1 MKLKFLIITLFTFA
15 LGFAQNKGTVTGTI
29 TDKDLNNETLPFAT
43 VMLKGA
49 STAVNTDE
57 NGSYTLSVPAG
68 SHVLVITFLGYE
80 TAEIP
85 FTIAAGET
93 KTIDH
98 ALGSSSVILN
108 DIVIEKT
115 ISREKETALLA
126 EQKKA
131 VEIRQNIGA
140 QELERK
146 GVSDVATA
154 VTKTTGISKQEGS
167 GGVYVRG
174 LGDRYNITTMNGLP
188 LPSNN
193 PSKKNI
199 SLEIFST
206 DIVEFI
212 GIDKT
217 YYFKNYGDFAGANID
232 ISSKNYKGNG
242 FFQIGVGTG
251 VSANAVNVDNFYLQD
266 GPNFT
271 GFTSEPQPNDPLGG
285 YNFNTSW
292 DKHATTPINS
302 SLSVKG
308 GDSYD
313 VGEEGRL
320 SFFATAAFDS
330 EYSFREGIA
339 RGNVS
344 NQAIARKDFDFESYT
359 YLTNTTLMG
368 NVNYK
373 INMNNNIKFNSLFIN
388 STSQSHDEFNGT
400 IDIFDNAPNGGG
412 FVRRST
418 FDRTSLY
425 VNQLLGNHQFGDR
438 LELEW
443 GTSYN
448 VVNNVIPDRM
458 QNTFVPV
465 DNDDFSQG
473 IKVSDLAAS
482 DNHRYYQD
490 LTEDEIAAN
499 VFASYKFDE
508 DSEDTY
514 KGKFTV
520 GYSGRFKNVDFEAT
534 QYNFRINRDLN
545 DTDPIL
551 IDLNNIDGYFNQ
563 DNMDANRFAINT
575 FRGGPGV
582 PNVLDPQTYNG
593 TQTINAGV
601 GAVEYKFT
609 PKFTVIAAIRL
620 EHILQDIEWKTSLD
634 PNGGESKFDQF
645 EFMPSTAIKY
655 ELTDEQN
662 LKFAASKTYTLPQF
676 KERAPFQY
684 EEVTQVTF
692 GNPNLYPSTDYNVD
706 LKWEFFPKATEI
718 ISFTAFGKYIQNPI
732 NEATVASA
740 TNDISYLNTGEKA
753 VAIGG
758 EFEIRKDL
766 FDLSDN
772 DAVLDHIVSAGFN
785 ASYMYNNQDFSS
797 EKVAEETNLNVDF
810 TNDEGKLAGASDLLL
825 NADISY
831 LNEFSEDRNLMATV
845 TYNYFSDRLY
855 AIGTNTKGN
864 IVDKAVGTL
873 DFIVKSDINKNFNIN
888 FSIRNILDPTVE
900 RIQEDQNVV
909 VAQYKK
915 GMVFKLGL
923 TYKL

>member
-15 LGFAQNKGTVTGTI
+15 MSFAQNKGTVTGTI
-29 TDKDLNNETLPFAT
+29 ADKDLNNEPLPFAT
-43 VMLKGA
+43 ILIKG
-49 STAVNTDE
+49 TQIGTNTDE
-57 NGSYTLSVPAG
+57 NGKYTLSVPAG
-68 SHVLVITFLGYE
+68 SHTLIIDFLGYE
-80 TAEIP
+80 PKEIP
-85 FTIAAGET
+85 FTVKAGET
-93 KTIDH
+93 KTINE
-98 ALGSSSVILN
+98 ALGSTSVELEGL
-108 DIVIEKT
+108 VMEKT
-115 ISREKETALLA
+115 VSREKESALLA

-131 VEIRQNIGA
+131 VEIKQNIGA

-167 GGVYVRG
+167 GSVYVRG
-174 LGDRYNITTMNGLP
+174 LGDRYNMTTMNGLP

-193 PSKKNI
+193 PSRKNI

-242 FFQIGVGTG
+242 FFEVGVGTG
-251 VSANAVNVDNFYLQD
+251 VSQNAINADNFYQQD
-266 GPNFT
+266 GPAFT
-271 GFTSEPQPNDPLGG
+271 GFSNQKYPSNPLEA
-285 YNFNTSW
+285 YNFTTSW
-292 DKHATTPINS
+292 DKQTATPVNMS
-302 SLSVKG
+302 VSLKG

-313 VGEEGRL
+313 IGEEGRL
-320 SFFATAAFDS
+320 SFFATGSFDS
-330 EYSFREGIA
+330 EYSYREGIA

-344 NQAIARKDFDFESYT
+344 NQGIARKDFNYDSYT
-359 YLTNTTLMG
+359 HLTNTTLMG
-368 NVNYK
+368 NANYK
-373 INMNNNIKFNSLFIN
+373 INLDNTIKFNSLFVN
-388 STSQSHDEFNGT
+388 STSQSLDEYNGT

-412 FVRRST
+412 YVRRST

-425 VNQLLGNHQFGDR
+425 VNQLLGNHKLNER
-438 LELEW
+438 VELDW

-448 VVNNVIPDRM
+448 IINNVIPDRM

-473 IKVSDLAAS
+473 LKVSDLAAS

-490 LTEDEIAAN
+490 LTENEFAAN
-499 VFASYKFDE
+499 FNASYKFNKDDE
-508 DSEDTY
+508 DNY

-520 GYSGRFKNVDFEAT
+520 GYSGRFKSVDFEAT
-534 QYNFRINRDLN
+534 QFNFKIDRNINFN
-545 DTDPIL
+545 DPIL

-563 DNMDANRFAINT
+563 NNIDNGRFDIVT
-575 FRGGPGV
+575 FRGGVGIPTA
-582 PNVLDPQTYNG
+582 LDPQTYNG
-593 TQTINAGV
+593 KQSINAGF
-601 GAVEYKFT
+601 GAVEYKFS
-609 PKFTVIAAIRL
+609 PRLTVIGALRL
-620 EHILQDIEWKTSLD
+620 ELIKQDLEYKTALR
-634 PNGGESKFDQF
+634 PQGGDSNFEST

-655 ELTDEQN
+655 ELTDKQN

-684 EEVTQVTF
+684 EEVTQITF
-692 GNPNLYPSTDYNVD
+692 GNPDLYASTDYNVD

-718 ISFTAFGKYIQNPI
+718 ISFTAFGKYIQNPM
-732 NEATVASA
+732 NEVTVASA

-766 FDLSDN
+766 FDFSGE
-772 DAVLDHIVSAGFN
+772 DATLNHIVSAGFN

-797 EKVAEETNLNVDF
+797 QKVSEETNLNVNF
-810 TNDEGKLAGASDLLL
+810 TNDEGKLTGASDLLL
-825 NADISY
+825 NADVSY
-831 LNEFSEDRNLMATV
+831 LNEFSEDRNLMATL

-873 DFIVKSDINKNFNIN
+873 DFIVKSNINKKLNIG
-888 FSIRNILDPTVE
+888 FSVRNILNPTVE
-900 RIQEDQNVV
+900 RIQEDQNVL